1 MDLTTCKLYGVQ
13 RKRDLSNILKTNCK
27 EINKIV
33 NSYKPYIA
41 NKSKKRLIE
50 PVSSVELKKVQ
61 KKIQNLLKEI
71 EYDSNVFSGISGRS
85 YGLNRSGLRC
95 STGRPWLSHSGYP
108 ICSIPL
114 FPRRCFADS
123 AVLRQPA
130 TSLI

>member
-13 RKRDLSNILKTNCK
+13 RKRDLSNILKINCK

-61 KKIQNLLKEI
+61 KRIQNLLKEI
-71 EYDSNVFSGISGRS
+71 KYDSNVFSGISGRS
-85 YGLNRSGLRC
+85 YIDNGRLHLGCEYVVLNEHDHMNALRMQVLLQSLQKLPLYRSDI
-95 STGRPWLSHSGYP
+95 Y
-108 ICSIPL
+108 
-114 FPRRCFADS
+114 
-123 AVLRQPA
+123 
-130 TSLI
+130 